1 MAVHYFAVTGTGAAD
16 GSSRADAQTA
26 SVTNM
31 NTAAATVGD
40 GGTLYFETGT
50 YTFSADQAFR
60 KGVIYESIE
69 PLGAVFDQG
78 TTTVSILYLGATS
91 NTAATTIKNIS
102 LVNYRAYNQAPTGF
116 TSVLDGVKM
125 EWDTA
130 SDVTYGFIN
139 TQGKELNVRNS
150 ILIPNFS
157 NNDPLFDGSGTSFSL
172 TNSSIFVKASA
183 VGANGIIV
191 NAANIPA
198 TLKNCIFVSDTS
210 SAIGASLAS
219 SATNCCFQ
227 NFGSNNTSGGT
238 NNVFADPQFV
248 DAANGDYRLRPSS
261 PCINA
266 GTAS

>member
-1 MAVHYFAVTGTGAAD
+1 MAVYYFAVTGTGAAD
-16 GSSRADAQTA
+16 GSSRADAQAA
-26 SVTNM
+26 SVANM
-31 NTAAATVGD
+31 DTAAASVGD

-50 YTFSADQAFR
+50 YSFIAGSAFR

-69 PLGAVFDQG
+69 PLGAVFDIG
-78 TTTVSILYLGATS
+78 TSTITFITLSTAS
-91 NTAATTIKNIS
+91 NTAATTIKGIS
-102 LVNYRAYNQAPTGF
+102 FVNYRAYNQAPTGLA
-116 TSVLDGVKM
+116 TVLDGVKM

-130 SDVTYGFIN
+130 SDVAYGFIN
-139 TQGKELNVRNS
+139 TQGKGLDVRNS
-150 ILIPNFS
+150 VLIPNFS
-157 NNDPLFDGSGTSFSL
+157 NNDPLFDGSGTYFSL
-172 TNSSIFVKASA
+172 TSSSIFVKASA

-191 NAANIPA
+191 LAANIPA

-227 NFGSNNTSGGT
+227 DFGTNNTSGGT

-248 DAANGDYRLRPSS
+248 DSTTGDLRLRPSS